1 MPDRLLGKLQEITEL
16 PFAQTTAAVFRK
28 ILAVFILAFGLF
40 SPQLG
45 HAQADDPVQT
55 EKVQQFLKLIED
67 PQVRSW
73 LLSAKPTTDPVA

>member
-45 HAQADDPVQT
+45 HAQADDPVQA

-73 LLSAKPTTDPVA
+73 LLRSVISMLAT